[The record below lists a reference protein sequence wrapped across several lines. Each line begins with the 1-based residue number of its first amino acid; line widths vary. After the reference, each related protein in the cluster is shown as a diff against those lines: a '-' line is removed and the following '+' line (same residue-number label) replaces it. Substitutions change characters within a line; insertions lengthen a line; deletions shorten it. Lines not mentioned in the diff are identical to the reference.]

1 MVFSPHIARK
11 IAQESARK
19 VKDALAKKELR
30 RQQTNNS
37 STSHRAPREVQNTR
51 STVKSTE
58 LNRKRVDP
66 NWRTGIADK
75 LYDYNVTR
83 RDGSTVPMRKT
94 EIDPKAAKK
103 EVAKIKRKI
112 NKRKYE
118 KWDAM
123 DIFQMPLSKVSKK
136 TNKKK
141 HENIESTFEATQ
153 LYTEDSTYLPMGA
166 TKHLD
171 HQFNRL
177 SRNTLFDA
185 VNLNTGVKGRGEQSY
200 DSELAKKWRGIG
212 IGLGG
217 AGVLG
222 GGGLAYSGDN
232 TKKRPGTPNYGNYFG

>member
-30 RQQTNNS
+30 RQQTNS
-37 STSHRAPREVQNTR
+37 STSHRAPRDVQKTR

-58 LNRKRVDP
+58 LNRKKRIDP
-66 NWRTGIADK
+66 NWRTGDADR
-75 LYDYNVTR
+75 LYDYNITR

-94 EIDPKAAKK
+94 DIDPKTAKK
-103 EVAKIKRKI
+103 AVAKIKRNI
-112 NKRKYE
+112 NKQKYE
-118 KWDAM
+118 KWNAM
-123 DIFQMPLSKVSKK
+123 DQFQMPLSKVSKK

-141 HENIESTFEATQ
+141 NENIESTFEATQ
-153 LYTEDSTYLPMGA
+153 LYTEHSTWLPMGA

-185 VNLNTGVKGRGEQSY
+185 VNFNTGVKGRGEQSY

-217 AGVLG
+217 AGILG
-222 GGGLAYSGDN
+222 GALAYSGDN
-232 TKKRPGTPNYGNYFG
+232 AKKRPGTPNYGNYFG